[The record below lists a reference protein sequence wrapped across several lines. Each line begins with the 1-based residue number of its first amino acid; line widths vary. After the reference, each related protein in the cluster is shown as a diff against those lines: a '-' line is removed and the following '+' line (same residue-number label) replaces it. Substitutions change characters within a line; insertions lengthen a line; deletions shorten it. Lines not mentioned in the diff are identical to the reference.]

1 MQRDGKSTFSSPLKA
16 RSQKEGGKKKKKKE
30 KKVVYSPFSA
40 LTLQMLMQ
48 SVLSWVLNRSKM
60 LWFGSILHSLL
71 NREAASIGD

>member
-1 MQRDGKSTFSSPLKA
+1 MEKVHFQVPSKLGAKK
-16 RSQKEGGKKKKKKE
+16 KGEKKKKKKE